1 MVKYATLHE
10 ELALFMP
17 VNSPSDYFPREI
29 ALYILTSC
37 DTFQPIK
44 LHYPHPKN
52 NKDLYSLSVRECL
65 VNIVHVT

>member
-1 MVKYATLHE
+1 
-10 ELALFMP
+10 MP

-29 ALYILTSC
+29 ALDILTSC

-52 NKDLYSLSVRECL
+52 NKQLYIITIHCTSFLTQGL
-65 VNIVHVT
+65 Q